1 VKTKPKFKEGKDEV
15 LEAVISEVKEVSK
28 YSALIAALGNKSMQE
43 KHWIKVWALV
53 EG

>member
-1 VKTKPKFKEGKDEV
+1 VKTKPKFKDSKDEV
-15 LEAVISEVKEVSK
+15 LEAAINEVKSVSK

-43 KHWIKVWALV
+43 KHWVKVWGLV